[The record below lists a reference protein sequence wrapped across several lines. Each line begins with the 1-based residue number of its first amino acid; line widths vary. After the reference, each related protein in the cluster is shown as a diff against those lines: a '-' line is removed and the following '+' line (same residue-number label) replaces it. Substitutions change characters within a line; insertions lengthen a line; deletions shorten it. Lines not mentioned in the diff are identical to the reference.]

1 MVNLEALFFKKLQED
16 DIFSSIQKPKIE
28 LKTIKVAMMRL
39 GVNSRSFLRLNFA
52 RVFRTLTE
60 MVKLME
66 DKMLAKV

>member
-39 GVNSRSFLRLNFA
+39 GVNSQSFLRLNFA
-52 RVFRTLTE
+52 QVSRTLTE
-60 MVKLME
+60 MDKLME